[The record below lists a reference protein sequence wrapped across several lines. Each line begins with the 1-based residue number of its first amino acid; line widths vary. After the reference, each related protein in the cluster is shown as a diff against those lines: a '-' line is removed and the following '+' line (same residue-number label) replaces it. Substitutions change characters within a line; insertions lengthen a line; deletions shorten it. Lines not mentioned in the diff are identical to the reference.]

1 MGRTK
6 TKYGI
11 GIRQSPLLSHISA
24 RGHMDNLRLYYT
36 YDSLSLVGILTVTY
50 KHLNRVQSTTYL
62 FIQQSHLLS
71 PWPSEIQTTQLYS
84 PNMPGR
90 LEGKVALVSGSSQ
103 GFGRGIL
110 ETFVREGAVVLGL
123 DLQATDGPVDG
134 YSEKQAYQIK
144 ANVAEEA
151 SWEKAV
157 RQHYLSYFTYIDS
170 TLLTKHFAAGDIYRT
185 VRECPLYRRP

>member
-1 MGRTK
+1 
-6 TKYGI
+6 
-11 GIRQSPLLSHISA
+11 
-24 RGHMDNLRLYYT
+24 
-36 YDSLSLVGILTVTY
+36 
-50 KHLNRVQSTTYL
+50 
-62 FIQQSHLLS
+62 
-71 PWPSEIQTTQLYS
+71 
-84 PNMPGR
+84 MPGR
-90 LEGKVALVSGSSQ
+90 LEGKVALVSGSTQ

-151 SWEKAV
+151 SWKKAV